1 MRKHSPRCTK
11 KIIKYSLDCLQTA
24 GFFFLQWSLVQ
35 LSVHH
40 GHFPHVGTSLRTRT
54 RITPNTY
61 PITYVITLI
70 SNRFSLSL
78 NTPCFATLSM
88 NAIIKVYHS
97 RHLFWRNILT
107 IEWVRDSFVC
117 LPLLTQ
123 FRHNS
128 HLLYL
133 LPYHFYHQSINIILW
148 LDMLYQKKNPNDL
161 TNIKTMK
168 KVC

>member
-1 MRKHSPRCTK
+1 MFIFFHRHPPFKGIKSYPPLRKHSPRCTK

-78 NTPCFATLSM
+78 NTLCFATLSM

-97 RHLFWRNILT
+97 SVLT
-107 IEWVRDSFVC
+107 EYLDDRMSSGFVC
-117 LPLLTQ
+117 LLAIV
-123 FRHNS
+123 NS
-128 HLLYL
+128 
-133 LPYHFYHQSINIILW
+133 I
-148 LDMLYQKKNPNDL
+148 
-161 TNIKTMK
+161 
-168 KVC
+168 

>member
-97 RHLFWRNILT
+97 SVLT
-107 IEWVRDSFVC
+107 EYLDDRMSSG
-117 LPLLTQ
+117 LTQ
-123 FRHNS
+123 SRHNS

-133 LPYHFYHQSINIILW
+133 LPYHFYHQNINIILW
-148 LDMLYQKKNPNDL
+148 LNMLYQKKK
-161 TNIKTMK
+161 IQMI
-168 KVC
+168 

>member
-11 KIIKYSLDCLQTA
+11 KIIKYSLDCLQTV

-78 NTPCFATLSM
+78 NTLCFATLSM
-88 NAIIKVYHS
+88 NAIIKVTHS
-97 RHLFWRNILT
+97 SVLTEYLFFYL
-107 IEWVRDSFVC
+107 FVC

-123 FRHNS
+123 SRHNS

-148 LDMLYQKKNPNDL
+148 LNMLYQKKKSKWSN
-161 TNIKTMK
+161 KY
-168 KVC
+168 